1 MHVELC
7 LVPCQFIVIDHFE
20 FFYPCHYKKMVRTYY
35 RKTQR
40 GSYGQQNLTEAL
52 KAIADGMPLNT
63 VSETFKI
70 PAKTLR
76 RHRDTK
82 VQNPGSLVL
91 GRYRSDFSK
100 DQELDLVELITK
112 MEQSLFGLSTLDV
125 RKLAYEFAT
134 KLGIKHRFNTEA
146 RMAGRDWLYG
156 FLTRHPRL
164 SIRKPQSFSISRLVG
179 FNRPQVS
186 AFFTIYMNLLNCHNF
201 TPDKIWNMDETGIST
216 VQKPV
221 KIIGSKGTRQ
231 VGRVTSAERGQT
243 VTVLCAMNAAGT
255 YIPPIFIFPR
265 KRMVDSLMNG
275 CVPASKGLCTP
286 SGWTDSE
293 CFINWLKHFAAFVKP
308 NPNDKHLILLDGH
321 HSHKTLE
328 AINFARENGI
338 ELLTFPPH
346 CTHKLQPLDRT
357 FFKSLKSAYNASS
370 DSWMSCHK
378 GRRITS
384 YEVVSIFS
392 KAYVKVATIEKAMS
406 GFCCTGLWPVDSDV
420 FTDRDFAPSSLTD
433 EPAPSSLTD
442 EPAPSSLT
450 DEPPCE
456 LIGNQDCQPNEQSD
470 CQPDEPL
477 CELLFSN
484 ENRPPDAASNCA
496 PTQLTSYSDKCSE
509 GPSASTSKTMLDEI
523 IGPVRAATPRVRK
536 RAAEKATLLTASPF
550 KKRLEEKKISVRV
563 SSKVGGAASQTTKKG
578 KGKAAKQTV
587 PAVTPCS
594 SCFENYYDDNSGQT
608 WTQCQNCQLW
618 YHNSCQGLEENF
630 VGSFFCIV
638 CDDE

>member
-1 MHVELC
+1 MG
-7 LVPCQFIVIDHFE
+7 
-20 FFYPCHYKKMVRTYY
+20 RTYH

-40 GSYGQQNLTEAL
+40 GSYGLQNLTEAL

-70 PAKTLR
+70 PAKTLW

-164 SIRKPQSFSISRLVG
+164 SIFKPQSFSISRLVG
-179 FNRPQVS
+179 FNRPQYRNQS
-186 AFFTIYMNLLNCHNF
+186 
-201 TPDKIWNMDETGIST
+201 
-216 VQKPV
+216 

-265 KRMVDSLMNG
+265 KRIVDSLMN
-275 CVPASKGLCTP
+275 CCFPASKGLCTP

-308 NPNDKHLILLDGH
+308 KPNDKHLILLDGH

-328 AINFARENGI
+328 AVNFARENGI

-357 FFKSLKSAYNASS
+357 FFKSLKSASNASS

-406 GFCCTGLWPVDSDV
+406 GFCCTG
-420 FTDRDFAPSSLTD
+420 
-433 EPAPSSLTD
+433 
-442 EPAPSSLT
+442 
-450 DEPPCE
+450 
-456 LIGNQDCQPNEQSD
+456 NQDCQPNEQRD

-496 PTQLTSYSDKCSE
+496 PTQLTSYSDKCCE

-550 KKRLEEKKISVRV
+550 KKRLEEKKIVR
-563 SSKVGGAASQTTKKG
+563 SKVGGAASQTTKKG

-594 SCFENYYDDNSGQT
+594 SCFENYYDDTSGQT
-608 WTQCQNCQLW
+608 WIQCQNCQLW